1 MKDSLQVTPCSPRD
15 RLLGKSRLIFG
26 KPYNVEH
33 NIKVRP
39 IGTISQEFMQL
50 YNHFVR
56 ESMHIP
62 NIHVER

>member
-1 MKDSLQVTPCSPRD
+1 MKDSLQVTPHNPRD

-39 IGTISQEFMQL
+39 IGTISRESMQL
-50 YNHFVR
+50 YNQFAR

-62 NIHVER
+62 EINLEG